1 MKQLTIAL
9 AVTLA
14 MLFAGPAHAL
24 VKVKS
29 GQSIT
34 LTWQAHPASDI
45 VAYEVHRADSVDGPW
60 SLFATVTD
68 AGHTVE
74 TLDLPEGGTVFALI
88 AIDDVGNRGTLR
100 PPSEVVLNDNIV
112 EDWPGEITIT
122 VVAE

>member
-1 MKQLTIAL
+1 MKTLILAL
-9 AVTLA
+9 TLA
-14 MLFAGPAHAL
+14 LLFASPAHAL
-24 VKVKS
+24 VKVAS
-29 GQSIT
+29 GQSIN
-34 LTWQAHPASDI
+34 LTWQAHPSPDI

-60 SLFATVTD
+60 SLFATVTN